1 MERHEREIGTEE
13 LSMTG
18 DYVSL
23 YINTVFGHSELTPFL
38 SLMFLFLGRIFP
50 IIALVPFFG
59 GKVLPRPVKVTFA
72 LSLFAIFLPQLL
84 FVTKTSIDFN
94 LTLIMYL
101 AKEFFVG
108 TLLGFLLSIPF
119 IVVQSAGILIDH
131 QRGGA
136 SLMVNDPTIQ
146 NQSSPLGTMFNLV
159 LIYLFFMIDGPFIV
173 LNILSESFNILPP
186 DQMMPAS
193 IFDPKSAVFAKIMG
207 ILGNVMILATQ
218 LAAPALIMI
227 LMTDFFLGIANRLA
241 PQVQITFL
249 GMPLKSLLGL
259 AVIFVGW
266 QLFNDEI
273 IKQCYKTLNYLSLL
287 IKQLAPTGS

>member
-1 MERHEREIGTEE
+1 
-13 LSMTG
+13 MTG

-23 YINTVFGHSELTPFL
+23 YLNTAYGHEDITPFL
-38 SLMFLFLGRIFP
+38 SLMFLFMGRIFP
-50 IIALVPFFG
+50 IIALVPVFG

-72 LSLFAIFLPQLL
+72 ISLFAIFLPQLV
-84 FVTKTSIDFN
+84 FITKTPIGFN
-94 LTLIMYL
+94 LLLVTYL
-101 AKEFFVG
+101 AKEVFVG
-108 TLLGFLLSIPF
+108 LMIGFILSIPF
-119 IVVQSAGILIDH
+119 MIVQNAGILIDH

-159 LIYLFFMIDGPFIV
+159 FIYLFFLMDGPFTIF
-173 LNILSESFNILPP
+173 NIISESYTILPP
-186 DQMMPAS
+186 DKMITAS
-193 IFDPKSAVFAKIMG
+193 IFDEKSQLFAKLMG
-207 ILGNVMILATQ
+207 ILGQVMILSVQ

-259 AVIFVGW
+259 VIVFFGW
-266 QLFNDEI
+266 KLFNEEI
-273 IKQCYKTLNYLSLL
+273 IKQGYKALNSVSLM
-287 IKQLAPTGS
+287 IKLFVPAD